1 MTQKLTCVEASPRSR
16 TVFDAHDIR
25 AQGRAPTGQ
34 NHV

>member
-1 MTQKLTCVEASPRSR
+1 MQVTLNCVGASPCSR